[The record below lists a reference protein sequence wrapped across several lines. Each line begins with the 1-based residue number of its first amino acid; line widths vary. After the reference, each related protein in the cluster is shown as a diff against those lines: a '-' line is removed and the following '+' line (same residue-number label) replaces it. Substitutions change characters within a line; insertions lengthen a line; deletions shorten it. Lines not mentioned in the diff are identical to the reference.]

1 MNRFFNLAKI
11 ILVFILSILLICGLV
26 SVVLICTNGITWSQ
40 LGYNLTNNFLYII
53 GYGDSNAAEIIQLI
67 FSLIGVVSVSTL
79 SALLTVQLFWK
90 IDNVI
95 INDKCFIGY
104 DEYDNPQ
111 LSLFIINK
119 GSDIC
124 NIKINLAS
132 YIEEGTSRSRIC
144 YEEERPLLLKKSI
157 WKIDIPISNTPLYQ
171 SLRYIYKEQHS
182 RLSFFLTISY
192 VDTKNGQETI
202 QVKQYTKR
210 EISIPNFKM
219 DISGGTFKAK
229 YKALKNITKDLYNS
243 PKVTEWLL
251 NNTERYSCSEIS
263 LIENSGSLYKVQSD
277 NEGALY
283 AIKFDKSVQNI
294 NTEAFMMMFWNL
306 NNHAADWT
314 IFYKE
319 NGIIRFS
326 MVASTEIKNV
336 KFQVKSIINGNRSI
350 IFEKNIKPSETIN
363 KYQYDLAAVFD
374 NIDHIEKNIP
384 LICEICFCVYAKD
397 MSSLNGNLMISDV
410 EVSSCS

>member
-40 LGYNLTNNFLYII
+40 MGYNLTNNFLYII

-144 YEEERPLLLKKSI
+144 YEEERPLL
-157 WKIDIPISNTPLYQ
+157 
-171 SLRYIYKEQHS
+171 
-182 RLSFFLTISY
+182 
-192 VDTKNGQETI
+192 
-202 QVKQYTKR
+202 
-210 EISIPNFKM
+210 
-219 DISGGTFKAK
+219 
-229 YKALKNITKDLYNS
+229 
-243 PKVTEWLL
+243 
-251 NNTERYSCSEIS
+251 
-263 LIENSGSLYKVQSD
+263 
-277 NEGALY
+277 
-283 AIKFDKSVQNI
+283 
-294 NTEAFMMMFWNL
+294 
-306 NNHAADWT
+306 
-314 IFYKE
+314 
-319 NGIIRFS
+319 
-326 MVASTEIKNV
+326 
-336 KFQVKSIINGNRSI
+336 
-350 IFEKNIKPSETIN
+350 
-363 KYQYDLAAVFD
+363 
-374 NIDHIEKNIP
+374 
-384 LICEICFCVYAKD
+384 
-397 MSSLNGNLMISDV
+397 
-410 EVSSCS
+410 